1 MQRVLETELMND
13 LEQVKA
19 YAKANFAQPH
29 NEFIERIK
37 RFVNQPCFNG
47 EGLDL
52 GCGPGDISR
61 RFAKA
66 FPSSRIDAI
75 DGSQNMIEYAIR
87 TTPLDLAKQIQF
99 ICGKLPDEDLP
110 RTSYDIIYTNSL
122 LHHLPNPLI
131 LWRTIKKYAKSGTKV
146 CVMDLLRPKSNIIA
160 SALVEQYAK
169 TEADI
174 LKLDFYNSL
183 LAAFTLEEI
192 QQQLE
197 EALLTFTVEQIS
209 DRHVFISGTM
219 TSPPLLNPT

>member
-1 MQRVLETELMND
+1 MQRVLETELMED
-13 LEQVKA
+13 LEQVEA
-19 YAKANFAQPH
+19 YAKADFAQPH
-29 NEFIERIK
+29 DEFIDRVKE
-37 RFVNQPCFNG
+37 FVNQPFFDG
-47 EGLDL
+47 DVLDL

-66 FPSSRIDAI
+66 FTLSRIDAI
-75 DGSQNMIEYAIR
+75 DGSQNMVEYAIK
-87 TTPLDLAKQIQF
+87 TTPLDLAKRIQF

-131 LWRTIKKYAKSGTKV
+131 LWHIIKKYAKSETKA
-146 CVMDLLRPKSNIIA
+146 CVMDLLRPESNTIA

-169 TEADI
+169 NEAEI

-183 LAAFTLEEI
+183 LAAFTLDEI
-192 QQQLE
+192 QQQLK
-197 EALLTFTVEQIS
+197 EAQLNLTVEQIS

-219 TSPPLLNPT
+219 T